1 MKSIITVLCLFG
13 SHAYSQD
20 ALLIGGKPAKG
31 GEFPAS
37 VYTSIGNSR
46 CSATLVGD
54 RALIIA
60 AHCANDGARAAFSV
74 GANHYSAVCTRANE
88 YRSNNTADWALCF
101 VDRPVTGILF
111 EQVNTDPKI
120 LSMGN
125 TKSDLNLLSKKN
137 VSPSAIW
144 LS

>member
-46 CSATLVGD
+46 CSATLAVLLD
-54 RALIIA
+54 LYSL
-60 AHCANDGARAAFSV
+60 ARV
-74 GANHYSAVCTRANE
+74 Q
-88 YRSNNTADWALCF
+88 TA
-101 VDRPVTGILF
+101 
-111 EQVNTDPKI
+111 E
-120 LSMGN
+120 
-125 TKSDLNLLSKKN
+125 
-137 VSPSAIW
+137 
-144 LS
+144 